1 MKIDLQPYS
10 GSDKYF
16 SPLEELARRCDPVE
30 PAMGSGKCT
39 MPYCQCNWYVAPNAG
54 PPFARIMLA
63 AATPSPPLPSTSSQ

>member
-54 PPFARIMLA
+54 PPLCANNVGCGHPFSAH
-63 AATPSPPLPSTSSQ
+63 T